1 MSLILIADDMALIRE
16 LLNASLRNAGYET
29 AFATDG
35 HEALAAVT
43 ARVPDLILLDVSM
56 PGMGGLE
63 VLESLRAAPAT
74 ANIPVIMLTGSGD
87 KGTVIKA
94 AKYGVHDYLLKS
106 HFALR
111 ELLARV
117 RKYVG
122 NPRANAAIAPPVSAP
137 SEPLSLPAAASN
149 ATNTA
154 VHSTSAASEE
164 LQAHGRT
171 ESEAKEPMS
180 QTLTREQT
188 LERIKRYTESKTLAG
203 IVAEIISVTSSPRSG
218 LAELVDLIRR
228 DALMCA
234 RVIQVANTAGFATN
248 KPRVTTI
255 EDAVRNVGLSNVR
268 QIATSVGFFDSF
280 PPDAADGFNLIRCW
294 QHSFAVAAI
303 MDRLLAGSPTVQ
315 PGIAHLTGLCY
326 DLGEIVL
333 RQCFGELY
341 TAAVETSAQS
351 GTAVHR
357 SIARNFGLPHD
368 ELIEVV
374 LSRLGLPPAIIMPIR
389 EYVRGGRTAARSLL
403 ARALALADSYAHG
416 LMLASSPQA
425 TVAPVTVADFRGVS
439 PNPLEIDGH
448 SLRSEVLSSTSLL
461 SRLSKEDEA
470 RLVRPYFPR
479 HNLKLYYARHPGF
492 SAFDPLG
499 AALDSLAETTISEQP
514 PQRSTDLDGFDGVLV
529 SASRPGINPFPLDV
543 LSSITRRPDQPIPV
557 ICLCGSVDLQTP
569 PIASHVRIIRYP
581 LSLSQ
586 LDVLVSSLRPGQR
599 QAA

>member
-1 MSLILIADDMALIRE
+1 MSLILIVDDMALIRE

-35 HEALAAVT
+35 HQALTAVT

-74 ANIPVIMLTGSGD
+74 AKVPVIMLTGSGD
-87 KGTVIKA
+87 KDTVIKA

-111 ELLARV
+111 ELLERV

-122 NPRANAAIAPPVSAP
+122 EAGANAAPAPPVSTPLALPPHLTRAP
-137 SEPLSLPAAASN
+137 NDTHQAIHSSN
-149 ATNTA
+149 
-154 VHSTSAASEE
+154 ASEE
-164 LQAHGRT
+164 RQARGSAESGAKKHG
-171 ESEAKEPMS
+171 P

-188 LERIKRYTESKTLAG
+188 LERIEQYTESKTLAG
-203 IVAEIISVTSSPRSG
+203 VVAEIVALASSPRAG
-218 LAELVDLIRR
+218 LPELVDLIRR

-234 RVIQVANTAGFATN
+234 RVIQVANTAAFATN
-248 KPRVTTI
+248 KPRVTTT

-268 QIATSVGFFDSF
+268 RIATSVSFFDTF

-315 PGIAHLTGLCY
+315 PGVAHLVGLCH

-333 RQCFGELY
+333 RQCFGETY
-341 TAAVETSAQS
+341 AAVVETSGQS
-351 GTAVHR
+351 DTPVHQ
-357 SIARNFGLPHD
+357 SIARSFGIPHH
-368 ELIEVV
+368 ELSETV
-374 LSRLGLPPAIIMPIR
+374 LTRLGLPPAITTPIR
-389 EYVRGGRTAARSLL
+389 EYAGGARTAAPSLL
-403 ARALALADSYAHG
+403 ARALELADGYAQG

-425 TVAPVTVADFRGVS
+425 MVAPVTVADFRAVS
-439 PNPLEIDGH
+439 PNPLVIGGQ

-461 SRLSKEDEA
+461 ARLSGEDEV
-470 RLVRPYFPR
+470 RLTRPHFPR
-479 HNLKLYYARHPGF
+479 RNLKLYYARHPGF

-499 AALDSLAETTISEQP
+499 AALDSLAETTISEQASF
-514 PQRSTDLDGFDGVLV
+514 QSAELDGFDGVFV

-543 LSSITRRPDQPIPV
+543 LSTITRRPDRTIPV
-557 ICLCGSVDLQTP
+557 ICLCGSLDLQMP
-569 PIASHVRIIRYP
+569 PAASHVQIIRYP
-581 LSLSQ
+581 LTLSKMDE
-586 LDVLVSSLRPGQR
+586 LISCLRPGQR

>member
-1 MSLILIADDMALIRE
+1 MA
-16 LLNASLRNAGYET
+16 
-29 AFATDG
+29 
-35 HEALAAVT
+35 

-74 ANIPVIMLTGSGD
+74 ANVPVIMLTGSGD
-87 KGTVIKA
+87 KDTVIKA

-106 HFALR
+106 QFALR

-122 NPRANAAIAPPVSAP
+122 EPGANAVVARAASSSSAPTFPPAEASHAANAAFQS
-137 SEPLSLPAAASN
+137 
-149 ATNTA
+149 TTA
-154 VHSTSAASEE
+154 VSEE
-164 LQAHGRT
+164 SRTRGRAESRPKEQA
-171 ESEAKEPMS
+171 SA
-180 QTLTREQT
+180 TLTRDQT
-188 LERIKRYTESKTLAG
+188 LERIERYTESKTLAG
-203 IVAEIISVTSSPRSG
+203 IVAEIITLTSSPRAG

-234 RVIQVANTAGFATN
+234 RVIQVANTAAFATN
-248 KPRVTTI
+248 KPRVATI

-303 MDRLLAGSPTVQ
+303 MDRLLAGSPVVH
-315 PGIAHLTGLCY
+315 PGMAHLIGLCH

-333 RQCFGELY
+333 RQCFGEMY
-341 TAAVETSAQS
+341 AAAIETSTQS
-351 GTAVHR
+351 DTSVHR
-357 SIARNFGLPHD
+357 SIAQTFGIPHH
-368 ELIEVV
+368 ELNEVV
-374 LSRLGLPPAIIMPIR
+374 LSRLGLPPAITLPIR
-389 EYVRGGRTAARSLL
+389 EYVGGARTVTPGLL
-403 ARALALADSYAHG
+403 ARALELADGYAHG

-425 TVAPVTVADFRGVS
+425 TVAPVTVADCRSVS
-439 PNPLEIDGH
+439 PNPLEIDGQF
-448 SLRSEVLSSTSLL
+448 LRSEVLSSTSLL

-470 RLVRPYFPR
+470 RLARPHFPR
-479 HNLKLYYARHPGF
+479 RNLKLCYARHPGF
-492 SAFDPLG
+492 SAFDPIG
-499 AALDSLAETTISEQP
+499 AALDSLAETTTTEQAP
-514 PQRSTDLDGFDGVLV
+514 VRSTDLDGFDGVFV

-543 LSSITRRPDQPIPV
+543 LSTITRRPDGPIPV

-581 LSLSQ
+581 LTLSQ
-586 LDVLVSSLRPGQR
+586 LDALVSTLRPGQR